1 MEEDKVTRK
10 GPSMPDELRRSK
22 FLIIRLREWE
32 KRRLFELARR
42 SRKTVSDFIREMIFG
57 KEE

>member
-1 MEEDKVTRK
+1 MERDKVKK